1 MESRQKTALLL
12 IIAIAAT
19 GGIVGG
25 VMYAVMAP
33 TAPEDTIEI
42 YHWWTSGGEAAAIEA
57 LIGEYEALY
66 PDTVVQSLSIAGGA
80 GFEMR
85 VKIKTLMLAGQPPD
99 TFQIHAGY
107 EWKVFYEAALLD
119 NIDHIWTQTLKDVIP
134 DVIEDI
140 NKGPDGHYYS
150 VPVNIHRSNVVW
162 FNYEILTDTGINPA
176 TLTTWPAFWAA
187 CDAII
192 ANPNYTITEPV
203 AMGEQWTAAHAFEQ
217 ILASVGV
224 DVYEDWINGDIDSGT
239 ATHYPEL
246 VTALEIYDN
255 LTNYMNSDWSV
266 LGWDSAIARILAATP
281 SAAFA
286 IMGDWA
292 NGEFLQ
298 AEWDYNVEYGTIA
311 VPGTGNMYGLVVD
324 CFEKP
329 KNIDHPTQVDRWLG
343 VVASKDGQDAFNPL
357 KGSIAARTD
366 ANLAL
371 YGAYQQ
377 AAIADFNAIDA
388 SATSYMFPSV
398 VHGSGAPEEFNDG
411 LQPLIGAFTA
421 GSATISAT
429 ATAIAAL
436 AVTHSTAFTRVWD
449 LDGV

>member
-1 MESRQKTALLL
+1 MEPRQKTALLL

-25 VMYAVMAP
+25 VMYVVLAP
-33 TAPEDTIEI
+33 PAPEDTIEI
-42 YHWWTSGGEAAAIEA
+42 YHWWTSGGEADAIEA
-57 LIGEYEALY
+57 LIGVYEGLY

-80 GFEMR
+80 GYAMR

-107 EWKVFYEAALLD
+107 EWKIFYEAGLLD
-119 NIDHIWTQTLKDVIP
+119 NIDHIWTQELKDVIP

-162 FNYEILTDTGINPA
+162 FNYEVLTDTGIDPA

-203 AMGEQWTAAHAFEQ
+203 AMGAQWTAAHAFEQ
-217 ILASVGV
+217 ILASVGI

-246 VTALEIYDN
+246 VEALEIYDN
-255 LTNYMNSDWSV
+255 LTNYINTDWAV
-266 LGWDSAIARILAATP
+266 LNWDSAIAKLIGTP
-281 SAAFA
+281 TAAFA

-292 NGEFLQ
+292 NGEFLH
-298 AEWDYNVEYGTIA
+298 AGYGYNVEYGTIP
-311 VPGTGNMYGLVVD
+311 VPGTDNMYGLVVD

-343 VVASKDGQDAFNPL
+343 VVSSKDGQDAFNPL

-366 ANLAL
+366 ANLAE

-377 AAIADFNAIDA
+377 AAIGDFT
-388 SATSYMFPSV
+388 SATYMFPSV
-398 VHGSGAPEEFNDG
+398 VHGSGAPEGFNDG
-411 LQPLIGAFTA
+411 LGPLIGALTA
-421 GSATISAT
+421 GSADVSTT
-429 ATAIAAL
+429 AAAIAAL
-436 AVTHSTAFTRVWD
+436 AVTHSTSFTRVWD